1 MIELFASDTPNGK
14 KISIMLEE
22 IKLPYKVIKVNLSE
36 GEQFKE
42 EFVKISPFSKIPVI
56 KDNDN
61 NKSVFG
67 SGAIFGLDND
77 IQYNDID
84 LIYSDSLFVSTF
96 MLMVESNW
104 GKLEQVSNIGN
115 YKSFVDS
122 KRGIKS
128 ITRYKLH
135 IGERSRDDS
144 SEPALNRFLPESCKD
159 GKVTVSFDLVE
170 VSPEASPP
178 VCKIID
184 YGKLK
189 YREQKSKKEAK
200 KKQKTIEVKEIKMRP
215 GIDTHDYNVK
225 VKALSKF
232 IGGGNKVKVSMRFKG
247 REMEHQNLGF
257 DLLKKLTSEVEEY
270 AKVEV
275 APKFEG
281 KQIMM
286 ILVPQ
291 VAK

>member
-1 MIELFASDTPNGK
+1 MKKNSGPRVNEQITASQVRL
-14 KISIMLEE
+14 ISS
-22 IKLPYKVIKVNLSE
+22 N
-36 GEQFKE
+36 GEQLGILTTRE
-42 EFVKISPFSKIPVI
+42 
-56 KDNDN
+56 
-61 NKSVFG
+61 
-67 SGAIFGLDND
+67 AL
-77 IQYNDID
+77 IQAED
-84 LIYSDSLFVSTF
+84 
-96 MLMVESNW
+96 E
-104 GKLEQVSNIGN
+104 G
-115 YKSFVDS
+115 
-122 KRGIKS
+122 
-128 ITRYKLH
+128 
-135 IGERSRDDS
+135 
-144 SEPALNRFLPESCKD
+144 
-159 GKVTVSFDLVE
+159 FDLVE
-170 VSPEASPP
+170 VSPDAKPP

-189 YREQKSKKEAK
+189 YKEQKSKKEAK

-257 DLLKKLTSEVEEY
+257 DLLKKLTTEVEEY

-275 APKFEG
+275 PPKFEG

-291 VAK
+291 VVK

>member
-1 MIELFASDTPNGK
+1 MCIRDRHNLYIILAVNFKTKKDTGPRINEQITASEVRLISSSGK
-14 KISIMLEE
+14 QMGILSIREALIQAED
-22 IKLPYKVIKVNLSE
+22 E
-36 GEQFKE
+36 G
-42 EFVKISPFSKIPVI
+42 
-56 KDNDN
+56 
-61 NKSVFG
+61 
-67 SGAIFGLDND
+67 
-77 IQYNDID
+77 
-84 LIYSDSLFVSTF
+84 
-96 MLMVESNW
+96 
-104 GKLEQVSNIGN
+104 
-115 YKSFVDS
+115 
-122 KRGIKS
+122 
-128 ITRYKLH
+128 
-135 IGERSRDDS
+135 
-144 SEPALNRFLPESCKD
+144 
-159 GKVTVSFDLVE
+159 FDLVE
-170 VSPEASPP
+170 VSPEANPP

-225 VKALSKF
+225 IKALSKF
-232 IGGGNKVKVSMRFKG
+232 IGGGNKVKVSMRFRG

-281 KQIMM
+281 RQIMM